1 MQPARHI
8 TLTSLVLLP
17 LLFAVP
23 GTVSA
28 RQSRDIAMSGSRRA
42 RRRGVVLQA
51 RETLP
56 HAAGG
61 GSHGEKEAI

>member
-1 MQPARHI
+1 MASGI
-8 TLTSLVLLP
+8 TTVLLL

-28 RQSRDIAMSGSRRA
+28 QQSRDIATSVSRRA

-51 RETLP
+51 SETLP

-61 GSHGEKEAI
+61 GSHREKEAI